1 LLHRSN
7 IRRVATNDFS
17 DSRPGATRGIGRT
30 GQLFAT
36 LVDGENQFMIRRLII
51 TGGSALLLATVVC
64 GRDVWSYVRTSAG
77 CLKDS
82 VSNSVPMEFQ
92 LERAR
97 QMIKDLTPEVQKN
110 MHAIAKEEIE
120 LQRLESQIADSDARL
135 AREKEQMNRLKSD
148 LVSGGAEFR
157 YGGRQYTVEQVKLD
171 LAHRF
176 DRYKTADATLASLK
190 QIQTARQRS
199 LEAAREKLEG
209 MLAAKRQ
216 LQVDVE
222 NLAARNQMVAAAQTT
237 SNYNFDDSEL
247 GRVKELISNLR
258 TRLEV
263 NERLVNSD
271 QYYHDEIP
279 LDKTAP
285 DNIVEQISQYF
296 SPPKPAAG
304 ATPAELAKH

>member
-1 LLHRSN
+1 
-7 IRRVATNDFS
+7 
-17 DSRPGATRGIGRT
+17 
-30 GQLFAT
+30 
-36 LVDGENQFMIRRLII
+36 MIKRLIVV
-51 TGGSALLLATVVC
+51 GGSALLLSTIVC

-97 QMIKDLTPEVQKN
+97 QMIKDLIPEVQKN
-110 MHAIAKEEIE
+110 MHAIAKEEVE
-120 LQRLESQIADSDARL
+120 LQRLESQIADSDERL

-148 LVSGGAEFR
+148 LLSGGGEFR

-171 LAHRF
+171 LANRF
-176 DRYKTADATLASLK
+176 DRYKTADATLVSLK
-190 QIQTARQRS
+190 QIETARQRS
-199 LEAAREKLEG
+199 LDAARQKLEG
-209 MLAAKRQ
+209 MLSAKRQ
-216 LQVDVE
+216 LQVEVE

-247 GRVKELISNLR
+247 GRVKELISGLR
-258 TRLEV
+258 ERLEV

-279 LDKTAP
+279 VDKTAP
-285 DNIVEQISQYF
+285 DNIVEQISRYF
-296 SPPKPAAG
+296 GPAKPAAG
-304 ATPAELAKH
+304 AKTAELAKH

>member
-1 LLHRSN
+1 
-7 IRRVATNDFS
+7 
-17 DSRPGATRGIGRT
+17 
-30 GQLFAT
+30 
-36 LVDGENQFMIRRLII
+36 MIRRLIVV
-51 TGGSALLLATVVC
+51 GSSALVLATVVC

-110 MHAIAKEEIE
+110 MHAIAKEEVE

-148 LVSGGAEFR
+148 LLSGGEEFR
-157 YGGRQYTVEQVKLD
+157 YGGRRYTAEQVKLD

-176 DRYKTADATLASLK
+176 DRYKTADATLCSLK
-190 QIQTARQRS
+190 QIQTARERS
-199 LEAAREKLEG
+199 LDAARQKLEG

-222 NLAARNQMVAAAQTT
+222 NLAARNQMIAAAQAT

-247 GRVKELISNLR
+247 GRAKELISSLR

-263 NERLVNSD
+263 DERLVNSD

-279 LDKTAP
+279 VDKTAA
-285 DNIVEQISQYF
+285 DNIVEQVSQYF
-296 SPPKPAAG
+296 NPPKPAAG
-304 ATPAELAKH
+304 AKTADLAKH

>member
-1 LLHRSN
+1 
-7 IRRVATNDFS
+7 
-17 DSRPGATRGIGRT
+17 
-30 GQLFAT
+30 
-36 LVDGENQFMIRRLII
+36 MIRRLII